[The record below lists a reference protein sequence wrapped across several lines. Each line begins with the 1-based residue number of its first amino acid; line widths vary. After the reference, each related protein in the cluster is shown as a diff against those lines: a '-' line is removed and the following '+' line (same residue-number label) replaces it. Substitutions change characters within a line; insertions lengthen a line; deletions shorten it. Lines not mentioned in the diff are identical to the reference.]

1 MNPGDLTTLANA
13 KEWLGL
19 SGVAIAGIS
28 NANPAVV
35 TLAFAPA
42 TPLSTGLT
50 VGLSAVNGTT
60 EVNGNEYVI
69 TMIDTKTFSIPVD
82 STAFGVYVDGG
93 LASLSDTLM
102 QRLISSVSTFIQSA
116 LNRTI
121 RNLPYVEFRSGLGGP
136 TMMLL
141 NFPVTSVANVT
152 VDGIPVPS
160 RPPLGVAVAQN
171 FIGFGGYASRGP
183 SGFTFDQ
190 YRVMLNGYE
199 FRRGFAN
206 IQVDYAGG
214 YLVPSEV
221 QKVPSSAPYTLVT
234 QAHWNA
240 GDRGVT
246 YADGTPLTSV
256 SFGSAL
262 TQGLYSVDPNGTYYF
277 SSSDG
282 GTTVLLSYGY
292 VPFDVE
298 QAAVDM
304 IGDWF
309 KYRDRIG
316 QTSMGIESQTIA
328 FTNTAITARAQ
339 GVLNQYKRVTP
350 IY

>member
-19 SGVAIAGIS
+19 SGVTIAGIS

-35 TLAFAPA
+35 TLAFQPPV
-42 TPLSTGLT
+42 PLSSGLV
-50 VGLSAVNGTT
+50 VGLFAVNGTT
-60 EVNGNEYVI
+60 QVNGNEYPITVI
-69 TMIDTKTFSIPVD
+69 DGTHFSIPVD
-82 STAFGVYVDGG
+82 STGFGVYTSGG

-102 QRLISSVSTFIQSA
+102 QRLISSVSTFIQSV
-116 LNRTI
+116 LNRVI
-121 RNLPYVEFRSGLGGP
+121 RNLSYVEFRSGLGGQ

-141 NFPVTSVANVT
+141 NFPISNVSGVA
-152 VDGIPVPS
+152 VDGIQIPS
-160 RPPLGVAVAQN
+160 RPPLGTAATTN
-171 FIGFGGYASRGP
+171 FVGFGWQTAGP
-183 SGFTFDQ
+183 SGYTFDA

-199 FRRGFAN
+199 FRHGFSN
-206 IQVDYAGG
+206 VQIDYAAG
-214 YLVPSEV
+214 YLVSGEV
-221 QKVPSSAPYTLVT
+221 QTIPSSLMLMT

-246 YADGTPLTSV
+246 YADGSPLQAV

-262 TQGLYSVDPNGTYYF
+262 TTGSYSVDPNGTYYF
-277 SSSDG
+277 AAGDFGS
-282 GTTVLLSYGY
+282 TVLLSYGY
-292 VPFDVE
+292 VPFDIE

-316 QTSMGIESQTIA
+316 QTSMTIEQQSIT